1 MPGAAAGEGE
11 VRDLVVL
18 VAGLACSAA
27 EMVVHRGDKLVRSLG
42 DLPLVEH
49 DAEAGAWLVAE
60 QVGRDV
66 VGAQCEHS
74 VERPPPRVE
83 RLAGESVYQV
93 ERQIAH
99 AAVTQGRDGPEGV
112 CRRVASPDELQL
124 PVVER
129 LHAHADAVYR
139 GIPDNPRH
147 PFGRHVLGGNLKVE
161 GSNYAD
167 LKAERYTQTRE
178 DSVTY
183 TGTICTVEDFLGICR
198 DGGATAVLHLKAF
211 PKGTHEGHLDALAAL
226 IARVTDPAKVLM
238 LTSSPDY
245 IEYLRANHPELPLM
259 FQAEKT
265 WPERIEWCKERG
277 LDIDLE
283 KKLLTPECVKAY
295 HDAGLKIAVWTVND
309 PAEAESLPVDYIITD
324 LLVP

>member
-1 MPGAAAGEGE
+1 MKKFRLPLLGTLLAAS
-11 VRDLVVL
+11 
-18 VAGLACSAA
+18 LAATAA
-27 EMVVHRGDKLVRSLG
+27 EPVLIGRRGCAG
-42 DLPLVEH
+42 GVENS
-49 DAEAGAWLVAE
+49 AEAYREAVKRGFKMIEGHVRVTA
-60 QVGRDV
+60 D
-66 VGAQCEHS
+66 S
-74 VERPPPRVE
+74 VF
-83 RLAGESVYQV
+83 
-93 ERQIAH
+93 
-99 AAVTQGRDGPEGV
+99 VTSHDGKTA
-112 CRRVASPDELQL
+112 R
-124 PVVER
+124 
-129 LHAHADAVYR
+129 
-139 GIPDNPRH
+139 
-147 PFGRHVLGGNLKVE
+147 LGGNLKVE